1 MKMQPE
7 RWFTRIVRS
16 WLKKRT
22 VWWPVEPADI
32 VKCNSVADVV
42 AAVLEARRAGRV
54 LRVCGAQHSMNRAVF
69 DPLTRREVTRM
80 KLEGSLRSI
89 ERLGEGVY
97 RVGAGCNFGVDAL
110 DPTSTEESS
119 FTRVADGD
127 GYALPLLGGMSA
139 QTVGGFMSTASSGG
153 STRHGIAD
161 CIESFDIVDGHGDV
175 RTLVKGTDEFDAAGV
190 SMGLFGIIT
199 HATFKLVP
207 RYLVRGTE
215 QTVPLDQ
222 SMVRDGA
229 SFLEKSD
236 GNEYVH
242 ALWFPNKG
250 VENVLE
256 FVGNRSA
263 DHDAVQPY
271 FHPLHTELLN
281 AASALGLYLVNRA
294 LMKGQHRVV
303 RFLLSI
309 LNPLDKVPRRFND
322 HWWRVLPND
331 DLAAIATWVRVQ
343 FTEIWIDLAD
353 ADEVLA
359 ALREL
364 FSNDPIACGSFGVE
378 VYAAKRSPFWM
389 SMAYGHDVIRI
400 DPYWLEYN
408 SRGTLEDFFGRI
420 WQVLLSRF
428 PSARL
433 HWGKHLPAAG
443 TTFGVEAGTRRTM
456 GAEYCQKT
464 FPKFDEWLEMRARF
478 DPDQVFMTDYWR
490 SMFSIERVG
499 QRRSQKLFSPG
510 RAAPEAARADFAGAR
525 TPGSRAPADR

>member
-1 MKMQPE
+1 MKRQHE
-7 RWFTRIVRS
+7 GWFTRIVRS

-22 VWWPVEPADI
+22 VWWPVEPDDI
-32 VKCNSVADVV
+32 AKCNSVEDVV
-42 AAVLEARRAGRV
+42 AAVLEARRTGRV
-54 LRVCGAQHSMNRAVF
+54 LRVCGAQHSMKRAVF
-69 DPLTRREVTRM
+69 DPLTRRAVTRM
-80 KLEGSLRSI
+80 KLEGSLQRI
-89 ERLGEGVY
+89 ERLGPGVY

-110 DPTSTEESS
+110 DPTSSEENS
-119 FTRVADGD
+119 FTRVADRD

-161 CIESFDIVDGHGDV
+161 CLESFDIVDGHGDV

-199 HATFKLVP
+199 HATFKLEP
-207 RYLVRGTE
+207 RYLVGGTE
-215 QTVPLDQ
+215 QTVPFDQ
-222 SMVRDGA
+222 SLVRDGA
-229 SFLEKSD
+229 SFREKSD

-242 ALWFPNKG
+242 ALWFPNRG

-256 FVGNRSA
+256 FVGNRNA
-263 DHDAVQPY
+263 DYHAVEPY
-271 FHPLHTELLN
+271 SHPLHTELLN

-309 LNPLDKVPRRFND
+309 LNPLDEVPRRFND

-353 ADEVLA
+353 ADAVFA

-364 FSNDPIACGSFGVE
+364 FSNDPVACGSFGIE

-389 SMAYGHDVIRI
+389 SMAYGHDVIRV

-408 SRGTLEDFFGRI
+408 GHGTLEDFFGRI

-443 TTFGVEAGTRRTM
+443 TTFGVEAGTGRTI
-456 GAEYCQKT
+456 GADYCQNI
-464 FPKFDEWLEMRARF
+464 FGGVNHPR
-478 DPDQVFMTDYWR
+478 
-490 SMFSIERVG
+490 
-499 QRRSQKLFSPG
+499 SPG
-510 RAAPEAARADFAGAR
+510 FGG
-525 TPGSRAPADR
+525 GSALT